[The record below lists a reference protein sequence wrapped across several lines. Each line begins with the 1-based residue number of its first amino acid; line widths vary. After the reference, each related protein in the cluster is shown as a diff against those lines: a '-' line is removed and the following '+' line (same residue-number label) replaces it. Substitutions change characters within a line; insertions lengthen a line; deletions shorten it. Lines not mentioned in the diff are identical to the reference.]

1 LHAAPV
7 TKRRRRPWILFAIC
21 IGLLLIGIAVSRP
34 SIGQGASS
42 LTPRPPAPAALPLT
56 AFGNGDYA
64 IGAPA
69 PGRPAIVPGTYYS
82 PGRVDDDK
90 SCFWARE
97 KDLSGRQ
104 ESFIAY
110 KLSDVPE
117 TVKILRTDVGFST
130 SGCIPWIRIGD

>member
-1 LHAAPV
+1 VHAAPV
-7 TKRRRRPWILFAIC
+7 SKRRRWPWILFAIC
-21 IGLLLIGIAVSRP
+21 VGLLVIGIAARP
-34 SIGQGASS
+34 SVGQSTTG
-42 LTPRPPAPAALPLT
+42 PRPPPAPAAPPLT

-69 PGRPAIVPGTYYS
+69 AGRPAIVPGTYYS

-110 KLSDVPE
+110 RLSDVAE
-117 TVKILRTDVGFST
+117 TVKILRSDVGFST